1 MYDRLVKIL
10 GLLTQIAILLA
21 TITIIY
27 ASLVRL

>member
-10 GLLTQIAILLA
+10 GLLTQIVILLA
-21 TITIIY
+21 AITIIY